1 MSISWVLN
9 FSPWIFHGSK
19 VFLWVFVCPKFF
31 LVDVRGSEF
40 FFVSICG
47 SEVFSREYFVGSFF
61 LLVVDFAIQRFSVA
75 GCMSKTEI
83 LKYISNHVF
92 FSKLISIIANRLY

>member
-1 MSISWVLN
+1 MGPRFFLVTISWVLN
-9 FSPWIFHGSK
+9 FFPWIFHGSK

-31 LVDVRGSEF
+31 LVDVRGSEI

-61 LLVVDFAIQRFSVA
+61 LLVVDF
-75 GCMSKTEI
+75 
-83 LKYISNHVF
+83 VF
-92 FSKLISIIANRLY
+92 KGFQLLAA